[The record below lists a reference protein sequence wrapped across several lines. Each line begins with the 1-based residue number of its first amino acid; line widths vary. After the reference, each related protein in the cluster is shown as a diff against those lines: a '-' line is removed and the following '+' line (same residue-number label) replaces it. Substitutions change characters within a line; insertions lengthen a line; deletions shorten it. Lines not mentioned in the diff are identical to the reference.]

1 MIIASRFAV
10 CPELVRYAKWDFD
23 SESAMYRISIV
34 LDGDDILTWL
44 EPKKETV
51 DAVLKQVD
59 AVLKQI
65 DALIEQG
72 EEIRKSSGIIYPG
85 EFPEGE

>member
-10 CPELVRYAKWDFD
+10 CPELVRYAKWEFD

-51 DAVLKQVD
+51 DAVLKQ
-59 AVLKQI
+59 I

-85 EFPEGE
+85 EFSEGE